1 MKMSKDTFY
10 FSHDYNARHDPKI
23 KKLIIKH
30 SFAGLGMYWYIIEML
45 YEQNGYLLISD
56 CEGIAYDMRTKCD
69 RIMSVINDF
78 GLFKK
83 DDEKFWSESV
93 LRRLDLR
100 KEKSEKASKSAR
112 YRWNNANAQQSQ
124 SGGNAIK
131 ENKINNKP
139 KTAAPN
145 GQLSDRKN
153 NLNPH
158 F

>member
-1 MKMSKDTFY
+1 MNKETYY

-30 SFAGLGMYWYIIEML
+30 GFAGIGMYWYIVEML
-45 YEQNGYLLISD
+45 YEQNGYLLLSD
-56 CEGIAYDMRTKCD
+56 CECIAYDMRTKCE

-78 GLFKK
+78 GLFSK
-83 DDEKFWSESV
+83 DTEKFWSESI
-93 LRRLDLR
+93 LRRLNMR
-100 KEKSEKASKSAR
+100 KEKSEKASKSAS
-112 YRWNNANAQQSQ
+112 YRWKNANALQTNTDR
-124 SGGNAIK
+124 NAIK

-139 KTAAPN
+139 TNAAPN